1 MVVDIGP
8 AQGGSTISLGLA
20 AKDSRRKGKIYS
32 IDVFQKSAALKSYD
46 NVEENVVNLYENV
59 EHYGLKDFVE
69 VRVVGRDDTMLTKE
83 TEPVSVLFIDADGA
97 IDRDFE
103 AFYNRL
109 LPGAGIIIDDCE
121 NLINLQAKT
130 RFLKWQTKM
139 QEECFLKSL
148 GLSDLESYTPLG
160 KQYTTYQFVSYL
172 KKNGYIEETK
182 NMNGTIFA
190 RKPAAA
196 PVFNEN
202 TKKEMKK
209 IRQVIVE
216 EFEIRHKKM
225 LEIYKE
231 IALSGIQ
238 IARQSGVKDIFLF
251 ENYEY
256 TLKQRM
262 QTVKVY
268 EWHENQEDFLSDDLV
283 LQDVRAD
290 VISEI
295 LEPLSRKEWY
305 VNSTDAI
312 KDESVRACFKNNGI
326 EAITAVPVFIGPKF
340 WGFAACLSKN
350 EILSLTEEQK
360 EEIEKLTKEM
370 ALVIKKQQDAILAL
384 TVLES

>member
-1 MVVDIGP
+1 MKDGSIIARQEAALYIEEEPADKLILDYYFKENAELCLYESAEQISHFDACLKGECLKLNLENITKEPRRYQIRLHGWNLGEELSFKNCYLTDDIIWDGSVSEIWIQVKPEETAELLLQYRKENRYEKTGIISGSKKVTSGYLAPEVYREIYQTALESPEGMIVDIGP

-20 AKDSRRKGKIYS
+20 AKDSGRKGKIYS

-83 TEPVSVLFIDADGA
+83 MEPVSVLFIDADGA

-121 NLINLQAKT
+121 NVINLQAKT

-196 PVFNEN
+196 PVF
-202 TKKEMKK
+202 
-209 IRQVIVE
+209 
-216 EFEIRHKKM
+216 
-225 LEIYKE
+225 
-231 IALSGIQ
+231 
-238 IARQSGVKDIFLF
+238 
-251 ENYEY
+251 
-256 TLKQRM
+256 
-262 QTVKVY
+262 
-268 EWHENQEDFLSDDLV
+268 
-283 LQDVRAD
+283 
-290 VISEI
+290 
-295 LEPLSRKEWY
+295 
-305 VNSTDAI
+305 
-312 KDESVRACFKNNGI
+312 
-326 EAITAVPVFIGPKF
+326 
-340 WGFAACLSKN
+340 
-350 EILSLTEEQK
+350 
-360 EEIEKLTKEM
+360 
-370 ALVIKKQQDAILAL
+370 
-384 TVLES
+384 